1 VAPFDFVGTTSLVTG
16 ASSGLGAGFARQLA
30 ARGSNLVLVARSGD
44 RLAALAEDLQAQ
56 HRVAVTTV
64 PADLS
69 LADQVSRVA
78 AHAAAT
84 GIDVLVNNAGFG
96 TYGEFAGLDPGREHA
111 EMMVNAVAAVD
122 LAHAVLPGM
131 LARRRGGIITVA
143 SSIAFQPSPQQAVYG
158 ATKAFALAFSEALW
172 AETRG
177 SGIRILALCP
187 GPVATGYFASLGDQA
202 ATTSIIYRHT
212 ANPADVVRAGLR
224 GFDHDAMNVIPG
236 LRTRILAQGHR
247 FLPRTLMARMAAK
260 MLAPSPA
267 AGRSGNPAGNHR
279 TPT

>member
-1 VAPFDFVGTTSLVTG
+1 VALFDFAGTTSLVTG
-16 ASSGLGAGFARQLA
+16 ASSGLGAEFARQLA

-44 RLAALAEDLQAQ
+44 RLAMLAEDLQAQ
-56 HRVAVTTV
+56 HRVAVTAV

-96 TYGEFAGLDPGREHA
+96 TYGEFAGLEPGREHA

-224 GFDHDAMNVIPG
+224 GFDHDAMDVIPG

-267 AGRSGNPAGNHR
+267 AGRSGNPAGNHG